1 MPPKH
6 IIRDAEAQ
14 KALLHGIQA
23 IADAVSLTLG
33 PKGQNVI
40 LEKKWGAPVI
50 TNDGVSI
57 AKEIDLPESFENM
70 GAQLIKEAAAKT
82 NDSAGD
88 GTTTATIL
96 AHLMV
101 REGMR
106 LVAAGVDP
114 MALKRGIDKC
124 VKAIVAELENLAT
137 PVNTRE
143 QTAQVASISAN
154 DSEIGEMMADVME
167 HVGRDGVIT
176 VEESK
181 GVESETE
188 YVDGMNFDR
197 GYISPY
203 FVTNPEKMEAV
214 IEDPY
219 ILITDKKISS
229 VADLVPILEK
239 NLQVSKNLVIIGE
252 DVDSEALS
260 VLVVNKMRGTINCLA
275 LKAPGFGDRRKAM
288 LEDIAILTGGT
299 VISEEQGRKLEN
311 TETVDLGQARR
322 IVSTK
327 DKTTIIEGKGDKT
340 MITARVDQ
348 IQVQMEDT
356 TSEYDKEKL
365 QERMAKLAGGV
376 AVFKVGGATEPEL
389 KERKQRV
396 EDALS
401 ATRAAV
407 DEGIV
412 PGGGVAYVRVLQVLD
427 NVNLERDEAN
437 AVTILKT
444 ALEEPLRIIASNS
457 GQEGPVVL
465 NEIRKNDSP
474 NYGFDAANIEYGDLL
489 EKGIIDPSK
498 VARIAL
504 ENAASVAGMIL
515 TTQSLITEE
524 KQDAAAHGGHDHG
537 HDHGAGGMF

>member
-1 MPPKH
+1 MPAKH
-6 IIRDAEAQ
+6 IIRDEEAQ
-14 KALLHGIQA
+14 KALLSGIEA
-23 IADAVSLTLG
+23 IAKAVSLTLG
-33 PKGQNVI
+33 PRGQNVI

-50 TNDGVSI
+50 TNDGVAI

-70 GAQLIKEAAAKT
+70 GAQLIKEAATKT
-82 NDSAGD
+82 NESAGD

-96 AHLMV
+96 AHLIV

-114 MALKRGIDKC
+114 MALKRGIDKG
-124 VKAIVAELENLAT
+124 VKAIVAELDTLST
-137 PVNTRE
+137 PVDTRE
-143 QTAQVASISAN
+143 QIAQVATISAN
-154 DSEIGEMMADVME
+154 DDEIGEIIADVMD

-181 GVESETE
+181 GIESETE

-203 FVTNPEKMEAV
+203 FVTNPERMETV

-239 NLQVSKNLVIIGE
+239 HLQVSKNLVIIGE
-252 DVDSEALS
+252 DVDSQALA

-288 LEDIAILTGGT
+288 LEDIAVLTGGT
-299 VISEEQGRKLEN
+299 VISEEQGRKLDLTNIE
-311 TETVDLGQARR
+311 DLGQARR
-322 IVSTK
+322 VISTK
-327 DKTTIIEGKGDKT
+327 DKTTIIDGKGDKA

-348 IQVQMEDT
+348 IQIQMDDT

-376 AVFKVGGATEPEL
+376 AIIKVGGATEPEL

-412 PGGGVAYVRVLQVLD
+412 PGGGVAYIRAMHVLD
-427 NVNLERDEAN
+427 NLGLERDEAN
-437 AVTILKT
+437 AVTILKK
-444 ALEEPLRIIASNS
+444 ALEEPIRIIASNA
-457 GQEGPVVL
+457 GQEGAVVL
-465 NEIRKNDSP
+465 DNIRQNQSQ
-474 NYGFDAANIEYGDLL
+474 NYGFDASRIEYGDLVD
-489 EKGIIDPSK
+489 KGIIDPAK

-504 ENAASVAGMIL
+504 ENAASVASMIL

-524 KQDAAAHGGHDHG
+524 KAKDANAGHDHG
-537 HDHGAGGMF
+537 HDHGGGMF

>member
-1 MPPKH
+1 MPAKH
-6 IIRDAEAQ
+6 IIRDEEAQ
-14 KALLHGIQA
+14 KALLSGIEA
-23 IADAVSLTLG
+23 IAKAVSLTLG
-33 PKGQNVI
+33 PRGQNVI

-50 TNDGVSI
+50 TNDGVAI

-70 GAQLIKEAAAKT
+70 GAQLIKEAATKT
-82 NDSAGD
+82 NESAGD

-96 AHLMV
+96 AHLIV

-114 MALKRGIDKC
+114 MALKRGIDKG
-124 VKAIVAELENLAT
+124 VKAIVAELDTLST
-137 PVNTRE
+137 PVDTRE
-143 QTAQVASISAN
+143 QTAQVATISAN
-154 DSEIGEMMADVME
+154 DDEIGEIIADVMD

-181 GVESETE
+181 GIESETE

-203 FVTNPEKMEAV
+203 FVTNPERMETV

-239 NLQVSKNLVIIGE
+239 HLQVSKNLVIIGE
-252 DVDSEALS
+252 DVDSEALA

-299 VISEEQGRKLEN
+299 VISEEQGRKLDLTNIE
-311 TETVDLGQARR
+311 DLGQARR
-322 IVSTK
+322 VISTK
-327 DKTTIIEGKGDKT
+327 DKTTIIDGKGDKA

-348 IQVQMEDT
+348 IQIQMDDT

-376 AVFKVGGATEPEL
+376 AIIKVGGATEPEL

-412 PGGGVAYVRVLQVLD
+412 PGGGVAYIRAMHVLD
-427 NVNLERDEAN
+427 NLGLERDEAN
-437 AVTILKT
+437 AVTVLKK
-444 ALEEPLRIIASNS
+444 ALEEPIRIIASNA
-457 GQEGPVVL
+457 GQEGAVVL
-465 NEIRKNDSP
+465 DNIRQNQSQ
-474 NYGFDAANIEYGDLL
+474 NYGFDASRIEYGDLVD
-489 EKGIIDPSK
+489 KGIIDPAK

-504 ENAASVAGMIL
+504 ENAASVASMIL

-524 KQDAAAHGGHDHG
+524 KAKDANAGHDHG
-537 HDHGAGGMF
+537 HDHGGGMF

>member
-1 MPPKH
+1 MPAKH
-6 IIRDAEAQ
+6 IIRDEEAQ
-14 KALLHGIQA
+14 KALLSGIEA
-23 IADAVSLTLG
+23 IAKAVSLTLG
-33 PKGQNVI
+33 PRGQNVI

-50 TNDGVSI
+50 TNDGVAI

-70 GAQLIKEAAAKT
+70 GAQLIKEAATKT
-82 NDSAGD
+82 NESAGD

-96 AHLMV
+96 AHLIV

-114 MALKRGIDKC
+114 MALKRGIDKG
-124 VKAIVAELENLAT
+124 VKAIVAELDTLST
-137 PVNTRE
+137 PVDTRE
-143 QTAQVASISAN
+143 QTAQVATISAN
-154 DSEIGEMMADVME
+154 DDEIGEIIADVMD

-181 GVESETE
+181 GIESETE

-203 FVTNPEKMEAV
+203 FVTNPERMETV

-239 NLQVSKNLVIIGE
+239 HLQVSKNLVIIGE
-252 DVDSEALS
+252 DVDSEALA

-299 VISEEQGRKLEN
+299 VISEEQGRKLDLTNIE
-311 TETVDLGQARR
+311 DLGQARR
-322 IVSTK
+322 VISTK
-327 DKTTIIEGKGDKT
+327 DKTTIIDGKGDKA

-348 IQVQMEDT
+348 IQIQMDDT

-376 AVFKVGGATEPEL
+376 AIIKVGGATEPEL

-412 PGGGVAYVRVLQVLD
+412 PGGGVAYIRAMHVLD
-427 NVNLERDEAN
+427 NLGLERDEAN
-437 AVTILKT
+437 AVTILKK
-444 ALEEPLRIIASNS
+444 ALEEPIRIIASNA
-457 GQEGPVVL
+457 GQEGAVVL
-465 NEIRKNDSP
+465 DNIRQNQSQ
-474 NYGFDAANIEYGDLL
+474 NYGFDASRIEYGDLVD
-489 EKGIIDPSK
+489 KGIIDPAK

-504 ENAASVAGMIL
+504 ENAASVASMIL
-515 TTQSLITEE
+515 TTRSLITEE
-524 KQDAAAHGGHDHG
+524 KAKDANAGHDHG
-537 HDHGAGGMF
+537 HDHGGGMF

>member
-1 MPPKH
+1 MPAKH
-6 IIRDAEAQ
+6 IIRDEEAQ
-14 KALLHGIQA
+14 KALLNGIKA
-23 IADAVSLTLG
+23 IANAVSLTLG
-33 PKGQNVI
+33 PRGQNVI

-50 TNDGVSI
+50 TNDGVAI
-57 AKEIDLPESFENM
+57 AKEIDLPKSFENM
-70 GAQLIKEAAAKT
+70 GAQLIKEAATKT
-82 NDSAGD
+82 NESAGD

-96 AHLMV
+96 AHLIV

-106 LVAAGVDP
+106 LVAAGTDP
-114 MALKRGIDKC
+114 MALKRGIDKG
-124 VKAIVAELENLAT
+124 VKAIVAELDNLST
-137 PVNTRE
+137 PVDTRE
-143 QTAQVASISAN
+143 QTAQVATISAN
-154 DSEIGEMMADVME
+154 DDEIGEIIADVMD

-181 GVESETE
+181 GIESETE

-203 FVTNPEKMEAV
+203 FVTNPERMETV

-239 NLQVSKNLVIIGE
+239 HLQVSKNLVIIGE
-252 DVDSEALS
+252 DVDSEALA

-299 VISEEQGRKLEN
+299 VISEEQGRKLDLTNIE
-311 TETVDLGQARR
+311 DLGQARR
-322 IVSTK
+322 VISTK
-327 DKTTIIEGKGDKT
+327 DKTTIIDGKGDKAI
-340 MITARVDQ
+340 ITARVDQ

-376 AVFKVGGATEPEL
+376 AVIKVGGATEPEL

-412 PGGGVAYVRVLQVLD
+412 PGGGVAYIRAMHVLD
-427 NVNLERDEAN
+427 NLGLERDEAN
-437 AVTILKT
+437 AVTVLKK
-444 ALEEPLRIIASNS
+444 ALEEPIRIIASNS
-457 GQEGPVVL
+457 GQEGAVVL
-465 NEIRKNDSP
+465 ENIRQNQSQ
-474 NYGFDAANIEYGDLL
+474 NYGFDASNIEYGDLVD
-489 EKGIIDPSK
+489 KGIIDPAK
-498 VARIAL
+498 VTRAAV
-504 ENAASVAGMIL
+504 ENAVSVAGMIL
-515 TTQSLITEE
+515 TTESLITDVKE
-524 KQDAAAHGGHDHG
+524 DALAAPPAPPMDY
-537 HDHGAGGMF
+537 

>member
-1 MPPKH
+1 
-6 IIRDAEAQ
+6 
-14 KALLHGIQA
+14 
-23 IADAVSLTLG
+23 
-33 PKGQNVI
+33 
-40 LEKKWGAPVI
+40 
-50 TNDGVSI
+50 
-57 AKEIDLPESFENM
+57 
-70 GAQLIKEAAAKT
+70 
-82 NDSAGD
+82 
-88 GTTTATIL
+88 
-96 AHLMV
+96 
-101 REGMR
+101 
-106 LVAAGVDP
+106 VD
-114 MALKRGIDKC
+114 
-124 VKAIVAELENLAT
+124 
-137 PVNTRE
+137 TRE
-143 QTAQVASISAN
+143 QTAQVATISAN
-154 DSEIGEMMADVME
+154 DDEIGEIIADVMD

-181 GVESETE
+181 GIESETE

-203 FVTNPEKMEAV
+203 FVTNPERMETV

-239 NLQVSKNLVIIGE
+239 HLQVSKNLVIIGE
-252 DVDSEALS
+252 DVDSEALA

-299 VISEEQGRKLEN
+299 VISEEQGRKLDLTNIE
-311 TETVDLGQARR
+311 DLGQARR
-322 IVSTK
+322 VISTK
-327 DKTTIIEGKGDKT
+327 DKTTIIDGKGDKAI
-340 MITARVDQ
+340 ITARVDQ

-376 AVFKVGGATEPEL
+376 AVIKVGGATEPEL

-412 PGGGVAYVRVLQVLD
+412 PGGGVAYIRAMHVLD
-427 NVNLERDEAN
+427 SLGLERDEAN
-437 AVTILKT
+437 AVTVLKK
-444 ALEEPLRIIASNS
+444 ALEEPIRIIASNS
-457 GQEGPVVL
+457 GQEGAVVL
-465 NEIRKNDSP
+465 ENIRQNQSQ
-474 NYGFDAANIEYGDLL
+474 NYGFDASNIEYGDLVD
-489 EKGIIDPSK
+489 KGIIDPAK

-504 ENAASVAGMIL
+504 ENAASVASMIL

-524 KQDAAAHGGHDHG
+524 EAEDAHAGHDHG
-537 HDHGAGGMF
+537 HDHGGGMF

>member
-1 MPPKH
+1 MPAKH
-6 IIRDAEAQ
+6 IIRDEEAQ
-14 KALLHGIQA
+14 KALLSGIEA
-23 IADAVSLTLG
+23 IAKAVSLTLG
-33 PKGQNVI
+33 PRGQNVI

-50 TNDGVSI
+50 TNDGVAI

-70 GAQLIKEAAAKT
+70 GAQLIKEAATKT
-82 NDSAGD
+82 NESAGD

-96 AHLMV
+96 AHLIV

-114 MALKRGIDKC
+114 MALKRGIDKG
-124 VKAIVAELENLAT
+124 VKAIVAELDTLST
-137 PVNTRE
+137 PVDTRE
-143 QTAQVASISAN
+143 QTAQVATISAN
-154 DSEIGEMMADVME
+154 DDEIGEIIADVMD

-181 GVESETE
+181 GIESETE

-203 FVTNPEKMEAV
+203 FVTNPERMETV

-239 NLQVSKNLVIIGE
+239 HLQVSKNLVIIGE
-252 DVDSEALS
+252 DVDSEALA

-299 VISEEQGRKLEN
+299 VISEEQGRKLDLTNIE
-311 TETVDLGQARR
+311 DLGQARR
-322 IVSTK
+322 VISTK
-327 DKTTIIEGKGDKT
+327 DKTTIIDGKGDKA

-348 IQVQMEDT
+348 IQIQMDDT

-376 AVFKVGGATEPEL
+376 AIIKVGGATEPEL

-412 PGGGVAYVRVLQVLD
+412 PGGGVAYIRAMHVLD
-427 NVNLERDEAN
+427 NLGLERDEAN
-437 AVTILKT
+437 AVTILKK
-444 ALEEPLRIIASNS
+444 ALEEPIRIIASNA
-457 GQEGPVVL
+457 GQEGAVVL
-465 NEIRKNDSP
+465 DNIRQNQSQ
-474 NYGFDAANIEYGDLL
+474 NYGFDASRIEYGDLVD
-489 EKGIIDPSK
+489 KGIIDPAK

-504 ENAASVAGMIL
+504 ENAASVASMIL

-524 KQDAAAHGGHDHG
+524 KAKDANAGHDHG
-537 HDHGAGGMF
+537 HDHRGGMF

>member
-1 MPPKH
+1 MPAKH
-6 IIRDAEAQ
+6 IIRDEEAQ
-14 KALLHGIQA
+14 KALLNGIKA
-23 IADAVSLTLG
+23 IANAVSLTLG
-33 PKGQNVI
+33 PRGQNVI

-50 TNDGVSI
+50 TNDGVAI
-57 AKEIDLPESFENM
+57 AKEIDLPNSFENM
-70 GAQLIKEAAAKT
+70 GAQLIKEAATKT
-82 NDSAGD
+82 NESAGD

-96 AHLMV
+96 AHLIV

-106 LVAAGVDP
+106 LVAAGTDP
-114 MALKRGIDKC
+114 MALKRGIDKG
-124 VKAIVAELENLAT
+124 VKAIVAELDNLST
-137 PVNTRE
+137 PVDTRE
-143 QTAQVASISAN
+143 QTAQVATISAN
-154 DSEIGEMMADVME
+154 DDKIGEMIADVMD

-188 YVDGMNFDR
+188 YVDGMTFDR

-203 FVTNPEKMEAV
+203 FVTNPERMETV

-239 NLQVSKNLVIIGE
+239 HLQVSKNLVIIGE
-252 DVDSEALS
+252 DVDSEALA

-299 VISEEQGRKLEN
+299 VISEEQGRKLDLTNIE
-311 TETVDLGQARR
+311 DLGQARR
-322 IVSTK
+322 VISTK
-327 DKTTIIEGKGDKT
+327 DKTTIIDGKGDKAI
-340 MITARVDQ
+340 ITARVDQ

-376 AVFKVGGATEPEL
+376 AVIKVGGATEPEL

-412 PGGGVAYVRVLQVLD
+412 PGGGVAYIRAMHILD
-427 NVNLERDEAN
+427 NLGLERDEAN
-437 AVTILKT
+437 AVTVLKK
-444 ALEEPLRIIASNS
+444 ALEEPIRIIASNS
-457 GQEGPVVL
+457 GQEGAVVL
-465 NEIRKNDSP
+465 ENIRQNQSQ
-474 NYGFDAANIEYGDLL
+474 NYGFDASNIEYGDLVD
-489 EKGIIDPSK
+489 KGIIDPAK

-504 ENAASVAGMIL
+504 ENAASVASMIL

-524 KQDAAAHGGHDHG
+524 EAEDAHAGHDHG
-537 HDHGAGGMF
+537 HDHGAGMF

>member
-1 MPPKH
+1 MPAKH
-6 IIRDAEAQ
+6 IIRDEEAQ
-14 KALLHGIQA
+14 KALLNGIKA
-23 IADAVSLTLG
+23 IANAVSLTLG
-33 PKGQNVI
+33 PRGQNVI

-50 TNDGVSI
+50 TNDGVAI

-70 GAQLIKEAAAKT
+70 GAQLIKEAATKT
-82 NDSAGD
+82 NESAGD

-96 AHLMV
+96 AHLIV

-106 LVAAGVDP
+106 LVAAGTDP
-114 MALKRGIDKC
+114 MALKRGIDKG
-124 VKAIVAELENLAT
+124 VKAIVAELDNLST
-137 PVNTRE
+137 PVDTRE
-143 QTAQVASISAN
+143 QTAQVATISAN
-154 DSEIGEMMADVME
+154 DDKIGEMIADVMD

-181 GVESETE
+181 GIESETE
-188 YVDGMNFDR
+188 YVDGMTFDR

-203 FVTNPEKMEAV
+203 FVTNPERMETV

-239 NLQVSKNLVIIGE
+239 HLQVSKNLVIIGE
-252 DVDSEALS
+252 DVDSEALA

-299 VISEEQGRKLEN
+299 VISEEQGRKLDLTNIE
-311 TETVDLGQARR
+311 DLGQARR
-322 IVSTK
+322 VISTK
-327 DKTTIIEGKGDKT
+327 DKTTIIDGKGDKAI
-340 MITARVDQ
+340 ITARVDQ

-376 AVFKVGGATEPEL
+376 AVIKVGGATEPEL

-412 PGGGVAYVRVLQVLD
+412 PGGGVAYIRAMHVLD
-427 NVNLERDEAN
+427 NLGLERDEAN
-437 AVTILKT
+437 AVTVLKK
-444 ALEEPLRIIASNS
+444 ALEEPIRIIASNS
-457 GQEGPVVL
+457 GQEGAVVL
-465 NEIRKNDSP
+465 ENIRQNQSQ
-474 NYGFDAANIEYGDLL
+474 NYGFDASNIEYGDLVD
-489 EKGIIDPSK
+489 KGIIDPAK

-504 ENAASVAGMIL
+504 ENAASVASMIL

-524 KQDAAAHGGHDHG
+524 EAEDAHAGHG
-537 HDHGAGGMF
+537 HGHGGGMF

>member
-1 MPPKH
+1 MPAKH
-6 IIRDAEAQ
+6 IIRDEEAQ
-14 KALLHGIQA
+14 KALLNGIKA
-23 IADAVSLTLG
+23 IANAVSLTLG
-33 PKGQNVI
+33 PRGQNVI

-50 TNDGVSI
+50 TNDGVAI

-70 GAQLIKEAAAKT
+70 GAQLIKEAATKT
-82 NDSAGD
+82 NESAGD

-96 AHLMV
+96 AHLIV

-114 MALKRGIDKC
+114 MALKRGIDKG
-124 VKAIVAELENLAT
+124 VKAIVAELDTLST
-137 PVNTRE
+137 PVDTRE
-143 QTAQVASISAN
+143 QTAQVATISAN
-154 DSEIGEMMADVME
+154 DDEIGEIIADVMD

-181 GVESETE
+181 GIESETE

-203 FVTNPEKMEAV
+203 FVTNPERMETV

-219 ILITDKKISS
+219 ILVTDKKISS

-239 NLQVSKNLVIIGE
+239 HLQVSKNLVIIGE
-252 DVDSEALS
+252 DVDSEALA

-299 VISEEQGRKLEN
+299 VISEEQGRKLDLTNIE
-311 TETVDLGQARR
+311 DLGQARR
-322 IVSTK
+322 VISTK
-327 DKTTIIEGKGDKT
+327 DKTTIIDGKGDKAI
-340 MITARVDQ
+340 ITARVDQ

-376 AVFKVGGATEPEL
+376 AIIKVGGATEPEL

-412 PGGGVAYVRVLQVLD
+412 PGGGVAYIRAMHVLD
-427 NVNLERDEAN
+427 NLGLERDEAN
-437 AVTILKT
+437 AVTILKK
-444 ALEEPLRIIASNS
+444 ALEEPIRIIASNA
-457 GQEGPVVL
+457 GQEGAVVL
-465 NEIRKNDSP
+465 DNIRQNQSQ
-474 NYGFDAANIEYGDLL
+474 NYGFDASRIEYGDLVD
-489 EKGIIDPSK
+489 KGIIDPAK

-504 ENAASVAGMIL
+504 ENAASVASMIL

-524 KQDAAAHGGHDHG
+524 KAKDANAGHDHG
-537 HDHGAGGMF
+537 HDHGGGMF

>member
-1 MPPKH
+1 MPAKH
-6 IIRDAEAQ
+6 IIRDEEAQ
-14 KALLHGIQA
+14 KALLNGIKA
-23 IADAVSLTLG
+23 IANAVSLTLG
-33 PKGQNVI
+33 PRGQNVI

-50 TNDGVSI
+50 TNDGVAI

-70 GAQLIKEAAAKT
+70 GAQLIKEAATKT
-82 NDSAGD
+82 NESAGD

-96 AHLMV
+96 AHLIV

-106 LVAAGVDP
+106 LVAAGTDP
-114 MALKRGIDKC
+114 MALKRGIDKG
-124 VKAIVAELENLAT
+124 VKAIVAELDNLST
-137 PVNTRE
+137 PVDTRE
-143 QTAQVASISAN
+143 QTAQVATISAN
-154 DSEIGEMMADVME
+154 DDKIGEMIADVMD

-181 GVESETE
+181 GIESETE
-188 YVDGMNFDR
+188 YVDGMTFDR
-197 GYISPY
+197 GYVSPY
-203 FVTNPEKMEAV
+203 FVTNPERMETV

-239 NLQVSKNLVIIGE
+239 HLQVSKNLVIIGE
-252 DVDSEALS
+252 DVDSEALA

-299 VISEEQGRKLEN
+299 VISEEQGRKLDLTNIE
-311 TETVDLGQARR
+311 DLGQARR
-322 IVSTK
+322 VISTK
-327 DKTTIIEGKGDKT
+327 DKTTIIDGKGDKAI
-340 MITARVDQ
+340 ITARVDQ

-376 AVFKVGGATEPEL
+376 AVIKVGGATEPEL

-412 PGGGVAYVRVLQVLD
+412 PGGGVAYIRAMHVLD
-427 NVNLERDEAN
+427 NLGLERDEAN
-437 AVTILKT
+437 AVTVLKK
-444 ALEEPLRIIASNS
+444 ALEEPIRIIASNS
-457 GQEGPVVL
+457 GQEGAVVL
-465 NEIRKNDSP
+465 ENIRQNQSQ
-474 NYGFDAANIEYGDLL
+474 NYGFDASNIEYGDLVD
-489 EKGIIDPSK
+489 KGIIDPAK

-504 ENAASVAGMIL
+504 ENAASVASMIL

-524 KQDAAAHGGHDHG
+524 EAEDAHAGHDHG
-537 HDHGAGGMF
+537 HGHGGGMF

>member
-1 MPPKH
+1 MPAKH
-6 IIRDAEAQ
+6 IIRDEEAQ
-14 KALLHGIQA
+14 KALLSGIEA
-23 IADAVSLTLG
+23 IAKAVSLTLG
-33 PKGQNVI
+33 PRGQNVI

-50 TNDGVSI
+50 TNDGVAI

-70 GAQLIKEAAAKT
+70 GAQLIKEAATKT
-82 NDSAGD
+82 NESAGD

-96 AHLMV
+96 AHLIV

-114 MALKRGIDKC
+114 MALKRGIDKG
-124 VKAIVAELENLAT
+124 VKAIVAELDTLST
-137 PVNTRE
+137 PVDTRE
-143 QTAQVASISAN
+143 QTAQVATISAN
-154 DSEIGEMMADVME
+154 DDEIGEIIADVMD

-181 GVESETE
+181 GIESETE

-203 FVTNPEKMEAV
+203 FVTNPERMETV

-239 NLQVSKNLVIIGE
+239 HLQVSKNLVIIGE
-252 DVDSEALS
+252 DVDSEALA

-299 VISEEQGRKLEN
+299 VISEEQGRKLDLTNIE
-311 TETVDLGQARR
+311 DLGQARR
-322 IVSTK
+322 VISTK
-327 DKTTIIEGKGDKT
+327 DKTTIIDGKGDKA

-348 IQVQMEDT
+348 IQIQMDDT

-376 AVFKVGGATEPEL
+376 AIIKVGGATEPEL

-412 PGGGVAYVRVLQVLD
+412 PGGGVAYIRAMHVLD
-427 NVNLERDEAN
+427 NLGLERDEAN
-437 AVTILKT
+437 AVTILKK
-444 ALEEPLRIIASNS
+444 ALEEPIRIIASNA
-457 GQEGPVVL
+457 GQEGAVVL
-465 NEIRKNDSP
+465 DNIRQNQSQ
-474 NYGFDAANIEYGDLL
+474 NYGFDASRIEYGDLVD
-489 EKGIIDPSK
+489 KGIIDPAK

-504 ENAASVAGMIL
+504 ENAASVASMIL

-524 KQDAAAHGGHDHG
+524 KAKNANAGHDHG
-537 HDHGAGGMF
+537 HGHGGGMF

>member
-1 MPPKH
+1 MPAKQ
-6 IIRDAEAQ
+6 IIRDQEAQ
-14 KALLHGIQA
+14 KALLSGIEA
-23 IADAVSLTLG
+23 IAKAVSLTLG
-33 PKGQNVI
+33 PRGQNVI

-50 TNDGVSI
+50 TNDGVAI

-70 GAQLIKEAAAKT
+70 GAQLIKEAATKT
-82 NDSAGD
+82 NESAGD

-96 AHLMV
+96 AHLIV

-114 MALKRGIDKC
+114 MALKRGIDKG
-124 VKAIVAELENLAT
+124 VKAIVAELDTLST
-137 PVNTRE
+137 PVDTRE
-143 QTAQVASISAN
+143 QTAQVATISAN
-154 DSEIGEMMADVME
+154 DDEIGEIIADVMD

-181 GVESETE
+181 GIESETE

-203 FVTNPEKMEAV
+203 FVTNPERMETV

-239 NLQVSKNLVIIGE
+239 HLQVSKNLVIIGE
-252 DVDSEALS
+252 DVDSEALA

-299 VISEEQGRKLEN
+299 VISEEQGRKLDLTNIE
-311 TETVDLGQARR
+311 DLGQARR
-322 IVSTK
+322 VISTK
-327 DKTTIIEGKGDKT
+327 DKTTIIDGKGDKA

-348 IQVQMEDT
+348 IQIQMDDT

-376 AVFKVGGATEPEL
+376 AIIKVGGATEPEL

-412 PGGGVAYVRVLQVLD
+412 PGGGVAYIRAMHVLD
-427 NVNLERDEAN
+427 NLGLERDEAN
-437 AVTILKT
+437 AVTILKR
-444 ALEEPLRIIASNS
+444 ALEEPIRIIASNA
-457 GQEGPVVL
+457 GQEGAVVL
-465 NEIRKNDSP
+465 DNIRQNQSQ
-474 NYGFDAANIEYGDLL
+474 NYGFDASRIEYGDLVD
-489 EKGIIDPSK
+489 KGIIDPAK

-504 ENAASVAGMIL
+504 ENAASVASMIL

-524 KQDAAAHGGHDHG
+524 KAKDANAGHDHG
-537 HDHGAGGMF
+537 HDHGGGMF